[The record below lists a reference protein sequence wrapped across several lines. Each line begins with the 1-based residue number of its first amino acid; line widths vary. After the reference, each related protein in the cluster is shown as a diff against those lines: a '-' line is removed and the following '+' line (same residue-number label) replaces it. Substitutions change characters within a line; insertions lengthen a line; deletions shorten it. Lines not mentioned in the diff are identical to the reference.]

1 LADKLRQVHTIAQLM
16 QYLHEELGWPVD
28 VDDWEVNLFDWQ
40 PEEINLKAEHV
51 VKVKSIKQLR
61 PLVSGQPWGIF
72 FVEFNKGRLPITALR
87 RVLNGL
93 VPKGRAASGGHQT
106 WAAHDLL
113 FVSSF
118 GESDAREIA
127 LAHFTDESA
136 QGDLPT
142 LRVLGWDD
150 DDTPMQM
157 GYVAQTL
164 RDKLRWPANHLTAD
178 DLAKWRAQWSS
189 AFSLGYGQVI
199 NDAKTLALAMAEL
212 AKRIRRR
219 VNTVLVL
226 ESTSGHLRQMHKAFK
241 DNLIADLS
249 EDALADMFAQTITYG
264 LFTARAS
271 RSSGALVADN
281 LADMVPSTNPFLKEL
296 LGSFLSAA
304 GRSRNRQKRVDF
316 DELGINEVVSVL
328 REVPMDAVLR
338 SFNASKPGD
347 DPVIHFYE
355 DFLKAYDKAMR
366 AKRGVFYTPS
376 PVVQFIVRSVDEI
389 LRTEFG
395 LEDGLASTITWG
407 EYLARQKSTVPP
419 EPVEGSMPRPPLTLP
434 KFCTEATPFVQVLD
448 PATGTG
454 TFIVEVITQIHA
466 YMLKKWAKQGKVTK
480 AQWQPLWV
488 DYVKRHLLPRLYAFE
503 LMMAPYA
510 IAHMKIGLKLAET
523 GYTFPEDGPRVNV
536 FLTNALEPAHPVQ
549 AHLESMAPMLAH
561 EANAANLAKE
571 QCCFTVIV
579 GNPPYAGHSANNNV
593 PGIVAAVHE
602 YKRGYPDLQ
611 KPGQGKWLQNDYV
624 KFIRLSELRISA
636 SGVGVLGFITDNSY
650 LDNPTFKGMRHHLR
664 KSFSYIR
671 IVDLHGNSKK
681 KETSLDGTKDESV
694 FGIMQGT
701 AIGLFVH
708 GASSASDKCLD
719 ILGLETVK
727 AEAMLRISLQK
738 EILSPFAPNEPFW
751 LFKSQTQVGRNDY
764 ESGWP
769 LPLIFSPNGDPA
781 PGIVTTQ
788 DDFAISW
795 TDKDAIAKVQALLAS
810 NTEREAR
817 ELFQL
822 CTQDQWNYE
831 NAKLA
836 LGDGSWKKKIVPVLY
851 RPFDTRVTVY
861 DKHVAVHRRER
872 VTSHFLAGKNL
883 GMSCTRAIEIQGNF
897 QHVFCT
903 AYLTQL
909 HTVSLKE
916 INYLFPVWRY
926 VSASREPNLASHFVD
941 ALESVLNLTPTDYRP
956 EDSTAPLHAE
966 KIFHYLYAVLH
977 SPAYRQRYAAFL
989 RTDFP
994 RIPIPGSRKVF
1005 DALAKL
1011 GAELVAWHLLEH
1023 PDAIKMVAGEAGSAG
1038 SPAWFGN
1045 DFSLVKVGE
1054 KGKELAQ
1061 VRASTGSAGTEVD
1074 SGRTG
1079 ATGKVDAVG
1088 KLFVNAT
1095 SGFANVHQSIW
1106 QHTIGGYQVLHKWLH
1121 DRHKAGRALSQDDI
1135 THWLCVYAALQAT
1148 KKLMLQVDE
1157 AIEANGGWP
1166 GDGKDSA
1173 QCAFSQNHPPP
1184 DAATLAAEQMA
1195 QKDQLKA
1202 QKKAASASK
1211 KRAASVS
1218 PTGATSLFDFD
1229 DDLDGLAAA
1238 SGAPPR
1244 PKARATP
1251 AAKAAGGKGSRRA
1264 GSADGFNEGQ
1274 VMCAI
1279 RRVLAGAGNS
1289 GLSRDVL
1296 IRSTARELGQ
1306 ARTSPALKVELD
1318 AAIRRAVRRGI
1329 AENSGGVLSL
1339 LVKDI
1344 DGYDR
1349 EHLKAQLLAVI
1360 RAVGGTCPKADAPM
1374 LLARALGFARTG
1386 AGITAVVES
1395 LLRGLVRVQQ
1405 VKSIAGQL
1413 KVVRA
1418 GAGV

>member
-1 LADKLRQVHTIAQLM
+1 MATRPPNTALDPLADNLRQVHTIAQLM

-93 VPKGRAASGGHQT
+93 VPKGRAAGGGHQT

-118 GESDAREIA
+118 GESNAREIA
-127 LAHFTDESA
+127 LAHFTDESSK
-136 QGDLPT
+136 GDLPT

-150 DDTPMQM
+150 DDTPMQL

-164 RDKLRWPANHLTAD
+164 RDKLRWPANTHTAD

-199 NDAKTLALAMAEL
+199 NDSKTLALAMAEL

-219 VNTVLVL
+219 VNTVLAL
-226 ESTSGHLRQMHKAFK
+226 ESDSGHLRQMHKAFK

-249 EDALADMFAQTITYG
+249 EDAFADMFAQTITYG

-304 GRSRNRQKRVDF
+304 GRARNREKRVDF
-316 DELGINEVVSVL
+316 DELGINEVVTVL
-328 REVPMDAVLR
+328 RDVPMDAVLR

-355 DFLKAYDKAMR
+355 DFLKAYDNAMR

-389 LRTEFG
+389 LKTEFG
-395 LEDGLASTITWG
+395 IEDGLASTITWG
-407 EYLARQKSTVPP
+407 EMLARKPD
-419 EPVEGSMPRPPLTLP
+419 LKLP

-466 YMLKKWAKQGKVTK
+466 HMLGKWAKQGKVTK

-488 DYVKRHLLPRLYAFE
+488 DYVKQHLLPRLYAFE

-624 KFIRLSELRISA
+624 KFMRFAELRILSG
-636 SGVGVLGFITDNSY
+636 GVGILGFITDHSY
-650 LDNPTFKGMRHHLR
+650 LDNPTFKGMRRRLR
-664 KSFSYIR
+664 QSFPYVR

-681 KETSLDGTKDESV
+681 KEKALDGSKDESV
-694 FGIMQGT
+694 FGIIQGT
-701 AIGLFVH
+701 AIGLYAH
-708 GASSASDKCLD
+708 GAATVSEKSLD
-719 ILGLETVK
+719 VLGTEAFK
-727 AEAMLRISLQK
+727 AEAMMRISLQT
-738 EILSPFAPNEPFW
+738 EALTTLVPNEPLW
-751 LFKSQTQVGRNDY
+751 LFKPQAQAGRSDY
-764 ESGWP
+764 ENGWG
-769 LPLIFSPNGDPA
+769 LPVIFSPNGDPA
-781 PGIVTTQ
+781 PGIVTTH
-788 DDFAISW
+788 DEFAISW
-795 TDKDAIAKVQALLAS
+795 DAKEARAKVKALLATA
-810 NTEREAR
+810 NEVEAR
-817 ELFQL
+817 EIFQL
-822 CTQDQWNYE
+822 CTQEQWNYTD
-831 NAKLA
+831 AKAALA
-836 LGDGSWKKKIVPVLY
+836 GGAWKQKIVPVLY
-851 RPFDTRVTVY
+851 RPFDIRTTIY
-861 DKHVAVHRRER
+861 DNHVAVHRRDR
-872 VTSHFLAGKNL
+872 VMGQLL
-883 GMSCTRAIEIQGNF
+883 GGE
-897 QHVFCT
+897 
-903 AYLTQL
+903 
-909 HTVSLKE
+909 
-916 INYLFPVWRY
+916 
-926 VSASREPNLASHFVD
+926 NLAVTVGKAGQVIDNNPWTIVAATRQITDFNFYRRGGNCPFPLWLSKEDGKVANLSPSFLSTFQS
-941 ALESVLNLTPTDYRP
+941 ALNLTAVDYRP
-956 EDSTAPLHAE
+956 EDTTAPLHAE

-1011 GAELVAWHLLEH
+1011 GAELVTWHLLEH
-1023 PDAIKMVAGEAGSAG
+1023 QNAINIVAGGAGSAVAT
-1038 SPAWFGN
+1038 AWFGT
-1045 DFSLVKVGE
+1045 DFSLVKVAE
-1054 KGKELAQ
+1054 KSRELADIQ
-1061 VRASTGSAGTEVD
+1061 GTVD
-1074 SGRTG
+1074 KV
-1079 ATGKVDAVG
+1079 GKVYI
-1088 KLFVNAT
+1088 NAT

-1106 QHTIGGYQVLHKWLH
+1106 QHTIGGYQVLHKWLD
-1121 DRHKAGRALSQDDI
+1121 DRRKAGRSLSQDDI
-1135 THWLCVYAALQAT
+1135 THWLRVYAALQAT
-1148 KKLMLQVDE
+1148 QKLMLKVDE
-1157 AIEANGGWP
+1157 VIEANGGWP
-1166 GDGKDSA
+1166 G
-1173 QCAFSQNHPPP
+1173 AFSQNHPPP

-1195 QKDQLKA
+1195 QKEQLKA
-1202 QKKAASASK
+1202 QKKAATATK
-1211 KRAASVS
+1211 KRTVQAS
-1218 PTGATSLFDFD
+1218 PTGATSLFD
-1229 DDLDGLAAA
+1229 DLEDMARAA
-1238 SGAPPR
+1238 GGPDR
-1244 PKARATP
+1244 PKSRATP
-1251 AAKAAGGKGSRRA
+1251 AKAAGGKAS
-1264 GSADGFNEGQ
+1264 GSAVQVNGLNDGQ
-1274 VMCAI
+1274 LMCAI
-1279 RRVLAGAGNS
+1279 RRVLASAGIA
-1289 GLSRDVL
+1289 GLSRDDL
-1296 IRSTARELGQ
+1296 IRSTARALGH
-1306 ARTSPALKVELD
+1306 ARTSPTLKAELD
-1318 AAIRRAVRRGI
+1318 SAIRRAVRRGI
-1329 AENSGGVLSL
+1329 AENTDGVLTL

-1344 DGYDR
+1344 VGYDR
-1349 EHLKAQLLAVI
+1349 EHLKAQLLAAI
-1360 RAVGGTCPKADAPM
+1360 RATGGACAKSEAPT

-1386 AGITAVVES
+1386 LAIAAVVES
-1395 LLRGLVRVQQ
+1395 LLRGLVRTKQ
-1405 VKSIAGQL
+1405 VESRAGQIRVL
-1413 KVVRA
+1413 RQKA
-1418 GAGV
+1418 